1 MAGDKE
7 KTVSIF
13 CHLAFVI
20 CYLTPETR
28 HLTPMKDDLA
38 MSKSIR
44 VL

>member
-1 MAGDKE
+1 MTEDKE
-7 KTVSIF
+7 KTVSAI

-28 HLTPMKDDLA
+28 HLKKDELA
-38 MSKSIR
+38 MLKSIR